1 MTVRRVSSRTVG
13 ADASWPTGVV
23 AYAAAVAVALVVLV
37 TPTPA
42 AAAPPYTL
50 DERALAIASPSLAYV
65 EVVYTGYLRD
75 KRSSAPLRASPI
87 TFTRRCSGFVVGTGG
102 EVITNGLC
110 VRPAKDTAAQNALY
124 SLGRILIAENSL
136 EADALDRYV
145 ADNLRQS
152 IFTGLEAADE
162 PDHQVYGQLGVAST
176 GGLTE
181 SPAIP
186 GEVTEV
192 LDADAGNIA
201 LVKLEQQNLPTV
213 ELASSGT
220 LDPGASLVVVG
231 YATDEVDPRTATYSL
246 RSKPVKVIGT
256 GTRGSASVYRV
267 NEDVGI
273 HSLGGMA
280 IDTNG
285 HVVGVLDN
293 DLELPDR
300 ANRALVPMQTITALL
315 AEAGVDNALG
325 ETDQLF
331 RSGLDAYFAGD
342 YETAISQ
349 LGTVVENSP
358 VNSVAQTYR
367 QNATELQKIEDSFS
381 SGAGWLIW
389 ASGAAGGALVIGLI
403 MLVVLL
409 LQRRA
414 RRQLTSAEPV
424 PPAAPYPFSP
434 ASGYP
439 GQPTPGYP
447 SAPAYPAQQPA
458 REYPPAPIY
467 QPSAPIYQ
475 PPAPAYQA
483 PPAPRQG
490 AAPDDQTWPDDEAL
504 PDEVGPDPHGPDRHH

>member
-1 MTVRRVSSRTVG
+1 MTVRRVSSRTLG
-13 ADASWPTGVV
+13 AGASWLTGVV
-23 AYAAAVAVALVVLV
+23 AYAAAVAMALAALV
-37 TPTPA
+37 TPTSA
-42 AAAPPYTL
+42 TAAPPYTL
-50 DERALAIASPSLAYV
+50 DERALAIASPSLVYV

-75 KRSSAPLRASPI
+75 KQSSAPLRASPI
-87 TFTRRCSGFVVGTGG
+87 TFTRRCSGFVVGAGG

-124 SLGRILIAENSL
+124 SLGRILVAEKTL

-145 ADNLRQS
+145 ADNLHQS

-162 PDHQVYGQLGVAST
+162 PDHQVYGQFGVAPT

-186 GEVTEV
+186 GEVVEV
-192 LDADAGNIA
+192 LDAGAGNIA
-201 LVKLEQQNLPTV
+201 LVKLEQQNLPAV

-256 GTRGSASVYRV
+256 GARGSASLYRI

-300 ANRALVPMQTITALL
+300 ANRALVPMTTVTALL
-315 AEAGVDNALG
+315 TEAGVDNALG

-381 SGAGWLIW
+381 GGAGWLIW

-403 MLVVLL
+403 VLVVLL

-414 RRQLTSAEPV
+414 RRRAASAELV
-424 PPAAPYPFSP
+424 SPAATYPFSP
-434 ASGYP
+434 VSGYP

-447 SAPAYPAQQPA
+447 SAPAYPTQQPA
-458 REYPPAPIY
+458 QEYPPAPIY
-467 QPSAPIYQ
+467 QPPAPVYQ
-475 PPAPAYQA
+475 PPGPTYQA
-483 PPAPRQG
+483 PAARQG
-490 AAPDDQTWPDDEAL
+490 AAPDDETWPDDETL
-504 PDEVGPDPHGPDRHH
+504 PDEIGPDRRH